1 MANHERGYKAR
12 LITVEQEDMIYAGR
26 RYKDYK

>member
-1 MANHERGYKAR
+1 MKVAERGYKTR
-12 LITVEQEDMIYAGR
+12 LVSQEEEDKLYAGR